1 MRHIGILIVF
11 ASNLAFSQTGS
22 VRGRVV
28 SETDGQPLVGA
39 NVILQGTLRGT
50 ITDVNGEYL
59 FSNIPAGSY
68 SLTFSLVGYRRET
81 RPNIVISEGTS
92 FELTVELTPVA
103 IQTEPVVVTASKREQ
118 SLHDSPVSVSVM
130 DAAAIAYR
138 NSVTVEDALRYVPG
152 VNITESQVNIRGSS
166 GYSRGVGSR
175 VLMLVDGIPFLTGDT
190 GELNFETIP
199 IGQVDRIEVVKG
211 ASSALYGSSALG
223 GVVNVIT
230 KPIHEKPETR
240 IRTYGGFYGSPS
252 FKQWDWGGG
261 TRFMEGLLVSHSQR
275 FNNLGLLVYGSRIA
289 DDGYRQNDYRRRY
302 NGYLKARYDLS
313 SFDALTMTF
322 NLFHQK
328 RGSFLYWKNLGNA
341 LVPPDVQQGDIV
353 KSTRF
358 YLSGLYNH
366 IVSSDLFYTVKGMW
380 FSNKWDDTVDTL
392 TNNSKSDI
400 VRAEVQATWSA
411 TATHILTF
419 GVEGNIDRVRADLFG
434 SRSGG
439 GVALYVQDEIQVT
452 DKLKATLGVRFD
464 FQDVD
469 ALESSGELN
478 PKIGLVYS
486 PVEGTAVRGWFGR
499 GFRTPSVAE
508 AFVTTEAG
516 GLEVV
521 PNPNLKPE
529 RSYSFELGASQ
540 FLSDIALIDVALFRS
555 EFSDLIEPGFVP
567 TDLGLKVQFN
577 NVTRAR
583 VQGIEASVTLGLF
596 DRALFTT
603 VGYTYVSPRDLSKD
617 DILKYRPRHLLYVS
631 TITHLGIFDIGV
643 DFRYISRVER
653 IDEEFVTLGIVVDGN
668 KRVATYIADLRLGAN
683 FTEIGF
689 PLSATFSINNILQ
702 YNYVELIGNIA
713 PPRNMVLTLETR
725 L

>member
-1 MRHIGILIVF
+1 MTRVSILLLF
-11 ASNLAFSQTGS
+11 ASNLVFAQTGS
-22 VRGRVV
+22 IRGRVV
-28 SETDGQPLVGA
+28 SKTDGQALVGA
-39 NVILQGTLRGT
+39 NILLEGTLRGT
-50 ITDVNGEYL
+50 STDANGDFV
-59 FSNIPAGSY
+59 FSNIPEGSY
-68 SLTFSLVGYRRET
+68 SLAFSLVGYQRET
-81 RPNIVISEGTS
+81 EPIIVVGDGKT
-92 FELTVELTPVA
+92 LAVTVELTPVA

-118 SLHDSPVSVSVM
+118 SLQESPVSVSVI
-130 DAAAIAYR
+130 DAAAIGYR

-175 VLMLVDGIPFLTGDT
+175 VMMLVDGIPFLTGDT

-199 IGQVDRIEVVKG
+199 IGQVSRIEVVKG

-223 GVVNVIT
+223 GVVSIIT
-230 KPIHEKPETR
+230 KPIQENPETR
-240 IRTYGGFYGSPS
+240 IRTYGGFYDSPS
-252 FKQWDWGGG
+252 FKQWEWGGG
-261 TRFMEGLLVSHSQR
+261 TRFMEGLMVSHSQR

-289 DDGYRQNDYRRRY
+289 DDGYRQNDFRRRY
-302 NGYLKARYDLS
+302 NGYLKMRYDLS

-328 RGSFLYWKNLGNA
+328 RASFLYWKNLDNA

-353 KSTRF
+353 QSTRF

-366 IVSSDLFYTVKGMW
+366 IVSNDLFYSVKGMW

-400 VRAEVQATWSA
+400 VRAEVQITWSPSA
-411 TATHILTF
+411 MQILTF
-419 GVEGNIDRVRADLFG
+419 GVEGNFDRVRADLFG

-439 GVALYVQDEIQVT
+439 GAAVYVQDEVQLT
-452 DKLKATLGVRFD
+452 DKLKATLGARFD

-478 PKIGLVYS
+478 PKVGLVYS

-508 AFVTTEAG
+508 AFVTTQAG

-521 PNPNLKPE
+521 PNPSLRPE
-529 RSYSFELGASQ
+529 RSYSFELGGSQ
-540 FLSDIALIDVALFRS
+540 FLSDIAVIDVALFRS
-555 EFSDLIEPGFVP
+555 EFSDLIEPGFVNINSV
-567 TDLGLKVQFN
+567 LKGQFN

-583 VQGIEASVTLGLF
+583 VQGIEASVTVGLF
-596 DRALFTT
+596 DRAFFTT
-603 VGYTYVSPRDLSKD
+603 VGYTYVSPRDLSKN
-617 DILKYRPRHLLYVS
+617 DILKYRPRHLLYVNS
-631 TITHLGIFDIGV
+631 MTHIGIFNVGV

-653 IDEEFVTLGIVVDGN
+653 IDEEFVTLGIVADGDE
-668 KRVATYIADLRLGAN
+668 RVAIYITELRFGTD

-689 PLSATFSINNILQ
+689 PLSAVFNINNIFQ
-702 YNYVELIGNIA
+702 YNYVELIGNLA
-713 PPRNMVLTLETR
+713 PPRNMVLTLEAT